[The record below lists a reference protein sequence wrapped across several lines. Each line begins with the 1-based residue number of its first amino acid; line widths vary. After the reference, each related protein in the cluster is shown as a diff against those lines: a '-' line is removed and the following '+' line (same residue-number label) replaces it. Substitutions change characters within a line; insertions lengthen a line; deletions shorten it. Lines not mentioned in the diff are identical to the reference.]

1 MKKNIVI
8 CDIDGT
14 ITKVGD
20 RTKYIK
26 TDPKDWDAFYAA
38 CGEDEPN
45 VSIVEMVQCLAEQ
58 YQIIFFTGRRESCRQ
73 QTITQLGRFFGCEKA
88 FQIIDGIFFRN
99 NGDFRSDVEVKPE
112 MIERARIKKEE
123 VSFILEDRTC
133 MVKKW
138 RELGYTCL
146 QVADGDY

>member
-26 TDPKDWDAFYAA
+26 TDPKDWDAFYTA
-38 CGEDEPN
+38 CGEDKPN
-45 VSIVEMVQCLAEQ
+45 RSIINLLCFLSLDCT
-58 YQIIFFTGRRESCRQ
+58 IIFFSGRRESCRVK
-73 QTITQLGRFFGCEKA
+73 TEKWIGEHFPLSFMYAGLFLRSDGDGRP
-88 FQIIDGIFFRN
+88 
-99 NGDFRSDVEVKPE
+99 DVEVKPE
-112 MIERARIKKEE
+112 FLDDILDYDKKQILC
-123 VSFILEDRTC
+123 FIEDRTC

>member
-38 CGEDEPN
+38 CGEDKPN
-45 VSIVEMVQCLAEQ
+45 QSIIDLLLFLSKNCTIV
-58 YQIIFFTGRRESCRQ
+58 FFSGRRESCRAK
-73 QTITQLGRFFGCEKA
+73 TEKWIEAHFPKSFKYVGLAMRSDGDGRP
-88 FQIIDGIFFRN
+88 
-99 NGDFRSDVEVKPE
+99 DVEVKPE
-112 MIERARIKKEE
+112 FLDGIPDYDKKRILC
-123 VSFILEDRTC
+123 FIEDRTC